1 MVRNGDPVVVAL
13 RPASNKLGVA
23 VSMKENVINPA
34 LAKVFH
40 PFLNVMTI
48 QCVQIGLE
56 WARDSECS
64 GLVQFSDVAQLESP
78 A

>member
-40 PFLNVMTI
+40 PFLNVMTYPVCADWVGMGKR
-48 QCVQIGLE
+48 QRV
-56 WARDSECS
+56 
-64 GLVQFSDVAQLESP
+64 
-78 A
+78 